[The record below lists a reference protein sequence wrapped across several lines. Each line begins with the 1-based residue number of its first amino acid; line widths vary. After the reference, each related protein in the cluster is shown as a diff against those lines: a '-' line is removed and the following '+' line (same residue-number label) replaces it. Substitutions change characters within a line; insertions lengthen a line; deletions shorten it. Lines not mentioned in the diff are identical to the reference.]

1 MAGPFSQPVADI
13 MTVPTVSVPVPGE
26 GQTIVYVPPLR
37 LRSSGEQVVGIG
49 QMLLEHGLEESSF
62 IRPDGSSK
70 PWPEWSEAERWKL
83 WQVLGGVR
91 ERLMGAIGD
100 FMKVQVVG
108 FDNCPR
114 HQLAKA
120 SGWHPHQGIG
130 ESCIQSVVRPLLDD
144 SRPVSALQLALHGD
158 FVSILVRDLKS
169 PSGVTLST
177 VGVGQHAPQPF
188 GKVVIHDDLLAD
200 ATRRAAQLSRSLNV
214 DPRLPY
220 RVVFRADIV
229 SNAEAMGGEDVPDG
243 SEGDGETERSFNVT
257 APESGVV
264 QESDLIS
271 VKDSPRATAQA
282 VAALLAV
289 PITHPSVR
297 DMMKVIKL
305 VAEEVTAPITAPS
318 ILDRVPNPLASSSAS
333 SGSPPSR
340 PKRAAPPPPVAE
352 DSRTL
357 G

>member
-1 MAGPFSQPVADI
+1 
-13 MTVPTVSVPVPGE
+13 VPVPGE
-26 GQTIVYVPPLR
+26 GQTIVYVPPVR
-37 LRSSGEQVVGIG
+37 LRSAGDQVVGIG
-49 QMLLEHGLEESSF
+49 QMLLEHGLEESTF
-62 IRPDGSSK
+62 VRTDGSSK
-70 PWPEWSEAERWKL
+70 PWSEWSVAERWQL
-83 WQVLGGVR
+83 WAVIGGVR
-91 ERLMGAIGD
+91 ESLMGAIGD

-120 SGWHPHQGIG
+120 SGWHLHQGIG

-200 ATRRAAQLSRSLNV
+200 ATSRAAQLSRSLNV

-229 SNAEAMGGEDVPDG
+229 SNVDAAAMGGEDVPEE
-243 SEGDGETERSFNVT
+243 SEGDGETERSYNVT
-257 APESGVV
+257 APESAVV
-264 QESDLIS
+264 HESNLIS
-271 VKDSPRATAQA
+271 VKDGPQATARAIAQ
-282 VAALLAV
+282 LLSV
-289 PITHPSVR
+289 PITHPNVR
-297 DMMKVIKL
+297 DMMKIISL
-305 VAEEVTAPITAPS
+305 VNEEVAAPITAPS

-352 DSRTL
+352 NSRTL

>member
-1 MAGPFSQPVADI
+1 
-13 MTVPTVSVPVPGE
+13 MTVPTVYVPVPGV

-37 LRSSGEQVVGIG
+37 LRSSGDQVVGIG
-49 QMLLEHGLEESSF
+49 QMLLEHGLEESTF

-70 PWPEWSEAERWKL
+70 PWSEWSDAERWKL
-83 WQVLGGVR
+83 WAVIGGVR
-91 ERLMGAIGD
+91 ESLMGAIGD

-120 SGWHPHQGIG
+120 SGWHLHQGIG

-200 ATRRAAQLSRSLNV
+200 ATSRAAQLSRSLNP
-214 DPRLPY
+214 DSGLPFRL
-220 RVVFRADIV
+220 VFRADFV
-229 SNAEAMGGEDVPDG
+229 SNVDTAATVGEDVPDE
-243 SEGDGETERSFNVT
+243 SEGDGATERSYNVT
-257 APESGVV
+257 APESAVV
-264 QESDLIS
+264 DESDLID
-271 VKDSPRATAQA
+271 VKDGPESCARAIAQ
-282 VAALLAV
+282 LLSV
-289 PITHPSVR
+289 PIGHPHVVN
-297 DMMKVIKL
+297 MMKIVGL
-305 VAEEVTAPITAPS
+305 VTEEVSAPI
-318 ILDRVPNPLASSSAS
+318 IVHGASSSAS
-333 SGSPPSR
+333 VPVAIISNSGSPPSR
-340 PKRAAPPPPVAE
+340 PTRAAPPPPVPE
-352 DSRTL
+352 E
-357 G
+357 

>member
-1 MAGPFSQPVADI
+1 MDGPLSQAVADI

-37 LRSSGEQVVGIG
+37 LRSAEDQVVGIV
-49 QMLLEHGLEESSF
+49 QMLMEHGLDESTF
-62 IRPDGSSK
+62 IRLDGSSK
-70 PWPEWSEAERWKL
+70 HWSDWSDAERWKL
-83 WQVLGGVR
+83 WKVIGRVR
-91 ERLMGAIGD
+91 ESLMGAIGD

-120 SGWHPHQGIG
+120 SGWHLHQGIG

-200 ATRRAAQLSRSLNV
+200 ATRRAAQLSRSLNL
-214 DPRLPY
+214 DSGLPFRL
-220 RVVFRADIV
+220 VFRADFV
-229 SNAEAMGGEDVPDG
+229 SNVGTAATDGGG
-243 SEGDGETERSFNVT
+243 
-257 APESGVV
+257 
-264 QESDLIS
+264 
-271 VKDSPRATAQA
+271 
-282 VAALLAV
+282 
-289 PITHPSVR
+289 
-297 DMMKVIKL
+297 
-305 VAEEVTAPITAPS
+305 
-318 ILDRVPNPLASSSAS
+318 
-333 SGSPPSR
+333 R
-340 PKRAAPPPPVAE
+340 P
-352 DSRTL
+352 